1 MAFFATR
8 IHPRPMP
15 PVASSMATTSEGT
28 RSKSPWRK
36 NPLRDPRE
44 AAVVVAAEDIEVAAA
59 VAVAVARIDETVEEG
74 TEVDRIERTHRRKF
88 FSSFFIVLWF
98 GWICIL
104 LVFVRCSR
112 IFPGMAYAGHN
123 GIRAKK
129 PSDSSDSDAAT
140 TVRFGDPT
148 AEVKEAFPGSSC
160 RPRRGRKDECMI
172 SSRAPTMPGA
182 SVGLKLG
189 AAIRSPNP
197 NDAPGNAAAPSPRI
211 HSGGGRRS
219 GGGFSSDARPSGAA
233 HGGSV
238 SRGLRNIG
246 PVNSSSPPRAKTGK
260 ATTTQ
265 DLRKKQVLG
274 YAAVAAVRRSLEQQS
289 PSGKQPP
296 GRSAPN
302 KIRPRSEPGPRS
314 NANPEGRL
322 LYSARGYPP
331 APSVIACSL
340 EPATSN
346 SMEDGNL
353 DSKESKKN
361 PSLLVFSGGTAF
373 NGVVEELKRLTT
385 NVTHV
390 LPVSDDGGSTSEI
403 LRVLGGPAL
412 GDIRSRCL
420 RLSDESCSEALAVK
434 RLLGY
439 RLPVNSSDAKA
450 EWYKIVEGEHELWNE
465 VSEPYR
471 ETIRAFLVYFQSQL
485 LMHSTKK
492 FSFGNGSIGN
502 FFFAGARI
510 FIQSLDAAIFLYSRV
525 SKIPVDSIVLP
536 AISTNDRVTLG
547 CELYDG
553 TFVRGQNEISHPIK
567 RNCVG
572 EGGGDDCHVVDKG
585 RDSTP
590 PLPSPIKRI
599 FYMSSDGANAS
610 HEVFPCVN
618 PEVLKRIS
626 DVEAVVYGMGS
637 LYTSICPLLVLR
649 NVGESIAKQTC
660 PKLLLLNGSHDRET
674 AGMSA
679 SDFIVSICDTL
690 NRKYGD
696 PQFTL
701 DNPPTAYIN
710 TLLVPENGSISVD
723 REQLAALGINQVVVV
738 DSIQDEKSGTIFD
751 PKSLISCLETAML
764 KKNNSDG
771 LDRRRLSPTR
781 KPA

>member
-1 MAFFATR
+1 
-8 IHPRPMP
+8 
-15 PVASSMATTSEGT
+15 
-28 RSKSPWRK
+28 
-36 NPLRDPRE
+36 
-44 AAVVVAAEDIEVAAA
+44 
-59 VAVAVARIDETVEEG
+59 
-74 TEVDRIERTHRRKF
+74 
-88 FSSFFIVLWF
+88 
-98 GWICIL
+98 
-104 LVFVRCSR
+104 
-112 IFPGMAYAGHN
+112 
-123 GIRAKK
+123 
-129 PSDSSDSDAAT
+129 
-140 TVRFGDPT
+140 
-148 AEVKEAFPGSSC
+148 
-160 RPRRGRKDECMI
+160 
-172 SSRAPTMPGA
+172 
-182 SVGLKLG
+182 
-189 AAIRSPNP
+189 
-197 NDAPGNAAAPSPRI
+197 
-211 HSGGGRRS
+211 
-219 GGGFSSDARPSGAA
+219 
-233 HGGSV
+233 
-238 SRGLRNIG
+238 
-246 PVNSSSPPRAKTGK
+246 
-260 ATTTQ
+260 
-265 DLRKKQVLG
+265 
-274 YAAVAAVRRSLEQQS
+274 
-289 PSGKQPP
+289 
-296 GRSAPN
+296 
-302 KIRPRSEPGPRS
+302 
-314 NANPEGRL
+314 
-322 LYSARGYPP
+322 
-331 APSVIACSL
+331 
-340 EPATSN
+340 
-346 SMEDGNL
+346 
-353 DSKESKKN
+353 
-361 PSLLVFSGGTAF
+361 GGTAF

-567 RNCVG
+567 RNC
-572 EGGGDDCHVVDKG
+572 G